1 MSNTIGAMDRELKR
15 GSLEMLILALVREAD
30 RYGYELVS
38 DLDERSG
45 GELSV
50 SGGTL
55 YPVLYRLEEAG
66 HLETRWEAEGRGSPR
81 KYYAITDEGRE
92 ELRRRL
98 EEWRRYTSAVDRVL
112 SAVDGGEGAEAAT
125 STDDEEN
132 DR

>member
-1 MSNTIGAMDRELKR
+1 
-15 GSLEMLILALVREAD
+15 MLVLALVREAD

-38 DLDERSG
+38 ALEERSD

-66 HLETRWEAEGRGSPR
+66 HLETRWEAEGRGAPR
-81 KYYAITDEGRE
+81 KYYGLTAEGRE
-92 ELRRRL
+92 ELRHRL
-98 EEWRRYTSAVDRVL
+98 DEWRRYARAVDRVL
-112 SAVDGGEGAEAAT
+112 AGPGGGDSADTGTTA
-125 STDDEEN
+125 SDEEG